1 MSEKKSTPS
10 DSIQAYGIL
19 LIVLGAMG
27 GLFAAMALE
36 NPLTFVVIAVP
47 AALLGVLVI
56 LWGGA
61 VKVNEQ
67 IRDLL
72 SRDKQP

>member
-1 MSEKKSTPS
+1 MSEKKSSIS
-10 DSIQAYGIL
+10 DSIQAYGIV
-19 LIVLGAMG
+19 LIVIGAMG
-27 GLFAAMALE
+27 GLFAAMAME
-36 NPLTFVVIAVP
+36 NILTFVLIAVP
-47 AALLGVLVI
+47 TILIGVLVI